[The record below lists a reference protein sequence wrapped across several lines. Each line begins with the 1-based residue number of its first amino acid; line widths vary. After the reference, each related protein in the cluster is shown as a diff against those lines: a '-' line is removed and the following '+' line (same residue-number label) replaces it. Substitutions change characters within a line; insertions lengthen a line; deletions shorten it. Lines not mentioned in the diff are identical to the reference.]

1 MAQPKP
7 PVEQAP
13 SAQSKRSLLPLG
25 MLKRATDKDSVAG
38 KLRDRKQTL
47 DDKIK
52 EAGG

>member
-13 SAQSKRSLLPLG
+13 SAQPKRSLLPLG
-25 MLKRATDKDSVAG
+25 MIKRAIDKGSVAG
-38 KLRDRKQTL
+38 KLRDRKHSL